1 MSQSS
6 VGNLDKTQNVGELPK
21 SSILALAIT
30 KGVELI
36 SLENLK
42 SDRVFVLWMEY
53 SSGVTQIGL

>member
-1 MSQSS
+1 M
-6 VGNLDKTQNVGELPK
+6 GNLDKTQNVGELPK